1 MINRINKIINNK
13 FLRFFKF
20 VFFLRY
26 LFSIFFVATVL
37 FLLIPKFFDYKKK
50 EQIIKSYLSQNY
62 GLEIKRLEKIS
73 YNPLP
78 VPYLEIDGFSAN
90 FFSKNIDLKT
100 QKIFIYPKL
109 LSIYNY
115 DNFLVNKIKLNNS
128 YIDTN
133 LDSLNLLSRKIFS
146 LKKIYFKNLNFNI
159 TSSGNNFV
167 NLKKLISRIMVIKK
181 IK

>member
-1 MINRINKIINNK
+1 M
-13 FLRFFKF
+13 
-20 VFFLRY
+20 
-26 LFSIFFVATVL
+26 
-37 FLLIPKFFDYKKK
+37 
-50 EQIIKSYLSQNY
+50 
-62 GLEIKRLEKIS
+62 EKIS

-146 LKKIYFKNLNFNI
+146 LKKKINFKNINFNI
-159 TSSGNNFV
+159 NF
-167 NLKKLISRIMVIKK
+167 
-181 IK
+181 

>member
-20 VFFLRY
+20 VFF
-26 LFSIFFVATVL
+26 FKISIFN
-37 FLLIPKFFDYKKK
+37 LLCRNCLISPNSQIFRLQKK

-133 LDSLNLLSRKIFS
+133 LNSLNLLS
-146 LKKIYFKNLNFNI
+146 KNL
-159 TSSGNNFV
+159 
-167 NLKKLISRIMVIKK
+167 
-181 IK
+181 